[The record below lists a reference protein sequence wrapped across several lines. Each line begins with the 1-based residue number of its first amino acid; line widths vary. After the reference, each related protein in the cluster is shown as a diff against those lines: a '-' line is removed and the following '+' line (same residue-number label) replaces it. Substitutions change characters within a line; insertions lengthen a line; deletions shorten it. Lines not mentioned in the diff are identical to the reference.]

1 MKNLGN
7 ILIFLLVPQIIFASV
22 TARVNYPVVELGD
35 MVTFSLDISGDNIS
49 RPKIQRICGSDVIST
64 SSQTSMQVVNGDFR
78 KSYILSYKFLPQK
91 TCKINAI
98 DIDIDGKI
106 EKSNEVTVTVKA
118 VSASKDKTFALELVT
133 DKKSVLV
140 GETFDVTLLFK
151 QKANSKAVDSK
162 FVPPEL
168 KGFWIKNESKPTRY
182 QDGLYSVTKVVYTLA
197 AQRVGKLKVSKAQM
211 RIASRSSSRD
221 FYGSF
226 MPNIKWK
233 TYFSNELDIEVKALP
248 NGVNLVG
255 EFRIS
260 MDVDKTQVN
269 ANEAVNIT
277 INVLGK
283 GNLEDI
289 ASFKPFIDEVSV
301 FDEKIAING
310 TSLTQKIAFVSE
322 RDFTI
327 PSFELKYFDTTTNKI
342 KTISTKEINIKVKNA
357 KIKEELEIKRDE
369 SNTKEVAEVVNVQSS
384 GFDTLTL
391 VLVFI
396 IGLIVGVLIMLIK
409 PFKASKK
416 EPKISLK
423 DPKLLLMKLLP
434 YKDDEAVQNIL
445 DILENNL
452 YANQKLE
459 IDKKALKEI
468 FKKYDI

>member
-452 YANQKLE
+452 YSNQKLE